1 MSKITYEGAIF
12 DVIKTQPVIDGKT
25 VKRDLVHMK
34 QNAVIGAVF
43 DLKTHKLLVTHEY
56 RIGPQTVTDGFVA
69 GKIEPG
75 EEPLHAFMR
84 ELSEETGIH
93 PNVAISRTNP
103 AFYTSEG
110 FTDETITPILV
121 IINGFNQTKTNFDKD
136 EYVKYQWV
144 NIDEFDN
151 HQLSGLP
158 AQYLYQQFILLK
170 HTGLFKQY

>member
-12 DVIKTQPVIDGKT
+12 DVVKTQPVIDGKT
-25 VKRDLVHMK
+25 VDRDLVHMN

-84 ELSEETGIH
+84 ELTEETGIH

-121 IINGFNQTKTNFDKD
+121 IIDGYTVTATHFDKD
-136 EYVKYQWV
+136 ESVNSIWV
-144 NIDEFDN
+144 SLNDFDA
-151 HQLSGLP
+151 SKMTGLP
-158 AQYLYQQFILLK
+158 AQFLYQQLRALDINSL
-170 HTGLFKQY
+170 

>member
-12 DVIKTQPVIDGKT
+12 DVVKTQPVIDGKT
-25 VKRDLVHMK
+25 VDRELVHMN

-56 RIGPQTVTDGFVA
+56 RIGPQKVTDGFVA

-93 PNVAISRTNP
+93 PNVSISRTNP

-121 IINGFNQTKTNFDKD
+121 IIDGYT
-136 EYVKYQWV
+136 VKATH
-144 NIDEFDN
+144 FDN
-151 HQLSGLP
+151 DESVHSDWVSLTDFDASKMTGLP
-158 AQYLYQQFILLK
+158 AQFLYQQLRAIDVNSL
-170 HTGLFKQY
+170 